1 MSQSSLQVE
10 ALTAALGGS
19 DNEKKTTSLT
29 GLKDELESIDVL
41 PDYGSLLP
49 LLKTAL
55 DSSNGHVSF
64 GALSCIL
71 PMVNSLSTHHQ
82 QSWLKQIVATLYA
95 PTSGNGVMT
104 LLGDSKQRVRETA
117 RATLSAASMAVCEIQ
132 LQSNQPPGSN
142 EVLQDLERIVKE
154 HGFANKTARARV
166 QILHYVRELRS
177 RYPTVFQL
185 KAYLPSM
192 ISLLEDSDASVRS
205 SASET
210 IITVFQDP
218 SIPPSARADLKNELG
233 KQGIRK
239 STVDVILPKVFES
252 QCLTTTE
259 NTISRAG
266 SLSPPRASSSGMK
279 TVDERATIASM
290 VTPALPPSSVP
301 TSSITDVGQSS
312 GTISP
317 VYITSSR
324 EMESEFAK
332 MLAPWEG
339 KETEH
344 NWQVREG
351 NVNRLRGMIKSN
363 AHLQYTLDFISGLK
377 SISDGLLK
385 SLASLRTTSAVGAC
399 TFLQEASSL
408 GTSFDSLLEIFLPPL
423 LRMAAQTK
431 KIVFSASQNAATALI
446 QSTSYNT
453 RTLQFLFTSV
463 NEKTVQARTAGISRL
478 QGFIEVHGQR
488 SKAQIESGGGLALI
502 DKSLKKT
509 LADPSPI
516 VRQTAREVYWIC
528 SSVWPSMTEALME
541 TLDGP
546 TRKQLEKASNGL
558 LSSTST
564 SKPSSVPVQRV
575 SVRSMIKSTRSMRT
589 ASGPASVTQGE
600 RATSNNTLRKSDSL
614 INTPPLNRTQSHL
627 AKSQGH
633 LSKSPDFIH
642 SKLNSST
649 TLTGISQVTPPRQG
663 PLTRSTRIPH
673 PIPHP
678 VPSSTSVSPL
688 RKSVSVRSQTSNH
701 MSTKPIPSNKIRA
714 LSRQPSSSSDSGIPS
729 RTFRSRTKEEETHR
743 FGHSNKRVNL
753 MQMEEGIVEDAMK
766 AQAEQAESAAHRLLE
781 LTEDELLEVEPMVPL
796 GPGGVLISSTKN
808 ESTKISSSSGLV
820 GSSRRRSEELMGLRE
835 LNLAKLAKVNK
846 LEDVTIWKKMFEN
859 SPAHQPHHHQTHH
872 LVADLR
878 NRMRDSWWHR
888 QAELTMCGALNGLS
902 RSEVK
907 RLVEEVCEIEK
918 EIKGEVYINLSQ
930 ACVDH
935 GFKVM
940 NHSDPSNPS
949 NREDDQFW
957 IQEKLFDLLFDG
969 LRDRLRQ
976 ESLDSIRDHQLI
988 LLRAMILYESHLMV
1002 GKETELC
1009 TILLETVQSAPSSVM
1024 IACEAIGLMWVE
1036 QTEPVYGLSCLRS
1049 AVEMMKEE
1057 RIEEEEMEGE
1067 EEKKEKKKSGERKN
1081 RNLSIRLAVICVGE
1095 YFGRLPMEIIEEALP
1110 KTKELIKEGLM
1121 SEDPE
1126 TRMSSVMSLVI
1137 ANSIMKD
1144 EKQIMRILGSLSKS
1158 QEALLTYYLTP
1169 DQIKST

>member
-1 MSQSSLQVE
+1 MSFVQVE
-10 ALTAALGGS
+10 ALAAALAGS
-19 DNEKKTTSLT
+19 DNEKKTSSLT

-41 PDYGSLLP
+41 PEYTSLLP
-49 LLKTAL
+49 LLKTAM

-71 PMVNSLSTHHQ
+71 PMVNNLATHHH
-82 QSWLKQIVATLYA
+82 QSLLKQIVATLYS

-117 RATLSAASMAVCEIQ
+117 RAALSAASMAVCEAQ
-132 LQSNQPPGSN
+132 LQSHQPPGSN
-142 EVLQDLERIVKE
+142 EVLQDLERMVKE

-166 QILHYVRELRS
+166 
-177 RYPTVFQL
+177 QL

-218 SIPPSARADLKNELG
+218 SIPPSARADLKNELA

-239 STVDVILPKVFES
+239 STVDTILPKIFES
-252 QCLTTTE
+252 QNLTTTE

-266 SLSPPRASSSGMK
+266 SLSPPRASSSGIK
-279 TVDERATIASM
+279 TADERASIATMTSS
-290 VTPALPPSSVP
+290 TLPPLGVP
-301 TSSITDVGQSS
+301 TSSVTDVGQSS
-312 GTISP
+312 GTIQA
-317 VYITSSR
+317 VYIASSR
-324 EMESEFAK
+324 EMESEFTK
-332 MLAPWEG
+332 MLPPWEG

-344 NWQVREG
+344 NWQIREA

-363 AHLQYTLDFISGLK
+363 AHLQYTLDFVSGLK

-399 TFLQEASSL
+399 TFLQEASTL
-408 GTSFDSLLEIFLPPL
+408 GSHFDSLLDLFLPPL

-431 KIVFSASQNAATALI
+431 KLVFSASQNAATSLI

-478 QGFIEVHGQR
+478 QGFIEVHGQS
-488 SKAQIESGGGLALI
+488 SKGQIESGGGLALI

-528 SSVWPSMTEALME
+528 SSLWPSMTEALME

-564 SKPSSVPVQRV
+564 SKPSSVPAPRV
-575 SVRSMIKSTRSMRT
+575 SVRSMIKSTRSVRT
-589 ASGPASVTQGE
+589 TSGPISVGPIE
-600 RATSNNTLRKSDSL
+600 RSTANNTPRKSDSL
-614 INTPPLNRTQSHL
+614 INTPPLTRTQSHL

-633 LSKSPDFIH
+633 HPKSPDFLH
-642 SKLNSST
+642 SKFTSSN
-649 TLTGISQVTPPRQG
+649 TLTGISQVTPPRQA
-663 PLTRSTRIPH
+663 PLNRSTRIPH
-673 PIPHP
+673 PVPPP
-678 VPSSTSVSPL
+678 VSSSTSVSPL
-688 RKSVSVRSQTSNH
+688 RKSVSVRSHTSH
-701 MSTKPIPSNKIRA
+701 QMSSKPIQSHKIRA
-714 LSRQPSSSSDSGIPS
+714 LSRQPSCSSDPALPS
-729 RTFRSRTKEEETHR
+729 RPFRGRNKEDENER
-743 FGHSNKRVNL
+743 VGHSKKRANL

-781 LTEDELLEVEPMVPL
+781 LTEDELIESEPLVPL
-796 GPGGVLISSTKN
+796 GPGGVLISTSKERRSNPKMKT
-808 ESTKISSSSGLV
+808 SIGLV
-820 GSSRRRSEELMGLRE
+820 GTRNEELVGLRE
-835 LNLAKLAKVNK
+835 MNLAKLSKVNK
-846 LEDVTIWKKMFEN
+846 LEDVTIWKQMFEN
-859 SPAHQPHHHQTHH
+859 SPAHLHQNHQTHH

-888 QAELTMCGALNGLS
+888 QAELTMCGAVSGLS
-902 RSEVK
+902 RE
-907 RLVEEVCEIEK
+907 
-918 EIKGEVYINLSQ
+918 EIKKLVKELGDLEYDFKAEDYINLSQ

-935 GFKVM
+935 GFKV
-940 NHSDPSNPS
+940 NSELSS
-949 NREDDQFW
+949 FQTQEEQEFW
-957 IQEKLFDLLFDG
+957 VREKLFDGLFDG

-976 ESLDSIRDHQLI
+976 NVSKKSTRDHQLI

-1009 TILLETVQSAPSSVM
+1009 TILLETVRSAPSSVM

-1057 RIEEEEMEGE
+1057 EVEEAEEIQ
-1067 EEKKEKKKSGERKN
+1067 K
-1081 RNLSIRLAVICVGE
+1081 NLSIRLAVICVGE
-1095 YFGRLPMEIIEEALP
+1095 YFGRLPMEIIVEALP
-1110 KTKELIKEGLM
+1110 KAKELIKEGLM
-1121 SEDPE
+1121 SQDPE
-1126 TRMSSVMSLVI
+1126 TRMTSVMSLVI
-1137 ANSIMKD
+1137 ANSILKD
-1144 EKQIMRILGSLSKS
+1144 EKLIMKILDPLSKS

-1169 DQIKST
+1169 DQIKPL

>member
-1 MSQSSLQVE
+1 MSQFTVQVE
-10 ALTAALGGS
+10 ALAAALAGS
-19 DNEKKTTSLT
+19 DNEKKTSSLT
-29 GLKDELESIDVL
+29 GLKDELDSIDVL

-49 LLKTAL
+49 LLKTAM

-64 GALSCIL
+64 GALSCIS
-71 PMVNSLSTHHQ
+71 PMVNNLATHNHQ
-82 QSWLKQIVATLYA
+82 SFLKQIVATLYA

-117 RATLSAASMAVCEIQ
+117 RAALSAASMAVCEAQ
-132 LQSNQPPGSN
+132 LQSNQPPASN
-142 EVLQDLERIVKE
+142 EVLQELERIVKE
-154 HGFANKTARARV
+154 HGFANKTPRARV
-166 QILHYVRELRS
+166 QILHYVREVRS

-218 SIPPSARADLKNELG
+218 SIPPSARADLKNELT
-233 KQGIRK
+233 KQAIRK
-239 STVDVILPKVFES
+239 STVDAILPKIFES
-252 QCLTTTE
+252 QSLTTTE
-259 NTISRAG
+259 NSISRAG
-266 SLSPPRASSSGMK
+266 SLSPPRASSSGIK
-279 TVDERATIASM
+279 TVDERASIASM
-290 VTPALPPSSVP
+290 TTSALPPSSVP
-301 TSSITDVGQSS
+301 TSTITDGGQSS
-312 GTISP
+312 VIIQP
-317 VYITSSR
+317 VYIASAR
-324 EMESEFAK
+324 EMESEFTK
-332 MLAPWEG
+332 MLPPWEG

-344 NWQVREG
+344 NWQIREA

-363 AHLQYTLDFISGLK
+363 AHLQYTLDFVSGLK

-399 TFLQEASSL
+399 TFLQEAASL
-408 GTSFDSLLEIFLPPL
+408 GTSFDSLLDIFLPPL

-431 KIVFSASQNAATALI
+431 KIVFAASQNAATSLI

-502 DKSLKKT
+502 DKSLKRT
-509 LADPSPI
+509 LADASPI

-528 SSVWPSMTEALME
+528 SSIWPSMTEALME

-546 TRKQLEKASNGL
+546 TKKQLEKASNGL
-558 LSSTST
+558 HSSTST
-564 SKPSSVPVQRV
+564 SKPSSVPAQRV
-575 SVRSMIKSTRSMRT
+575 SVRSMIKSTRSIRT
-589 ASGPASVTQGE
+589 ASGPASVAPIE
-600 RATSNNTLRKSDSL
+600 RSTGNTTPRKSDSL

-633 LSKSPDFIH
+633 QPKSPDFLH

-649 TLTGISQVTPPRQG
+649 SLTGIPQVTPPRQA
-663 PLTRSTRIPH
+663 PLPRSTRIPH

-688 RKSVSVRSQTSNH
+688 RKSVSIRSHTSNQ
-701 MSTKPIPSNKIRA
+701 MSTKPNQTHKIRA
-714 LSRQPSSSSDSGIPS
+714 LSRQASCSSDSGPPS
-729 RTFRSRTKEEETHR
+729 RPFRVRNKEEDHD
-743 FGHSNKRVNL
+743 GHEESNKRANL

-781 LTEDELLEVEPMVPL
+781 LTEDELLEVEPLVPL
-796 GPGGVLISSTKN
+796 GPGGVLISSTKH
-808 ESTKISSSSGLV
+808 EASKMSTSSGLV
-820 GSSRRRSEELMGLRE
+820 GSSSEGLVGLRE

-859 SPAHQPHHHQTHH
+859 SPAHQAQNNQTHH

-888 QAELTMCGALNGLS
+888 QAELTMCGASSQLP
-902 RSEVK
+902 REEVK
-907 RLVEEVCEIEK
+907 RLVEEVCDLSH

-930 ACVDH
+930 ACSDH
-935 GFKVM
+935 GYKA
-940 NHSDPSNPS
+940 NHSETPALSRNQ
-949 NREDDQFW
+949 EEQEFW
-957 IQEKLFDLLFDG
+957 VKDKLFDLLFDG

-976 ESLDSIRDHQLI
+976 TSLDSIRDHQLI

-1049 AVEMMKEE
+1049 AVEMMKDD
-1057 RIEEEEMEGE
+1057 RIEEEAENDE
-1067 EEKKEKKKSGERKN
+1067 EEGKKSEGK
-1081 RNLSIRLAVICVGE
+1081 RNLSIRLAVSCVGE
-1095 YFGRLPMEIIEEALP
+1095 YFGRLPIEIIEEALP
-1110 KTKELIKEGLM
+1110 KTKDLIKEGLM
-1121 SEDPE
+1121 SQDPE
-1126 TRMSSVMSLVI
+1126 TRMTSVMSLVI
-1137 ANSIMKD
+1137 ANSIIKD
-1144 EKQIMRILGSLSKS
+1144 EKSIMKVLGSLSKS

-1169 DQIKST
+1169 DQILKS